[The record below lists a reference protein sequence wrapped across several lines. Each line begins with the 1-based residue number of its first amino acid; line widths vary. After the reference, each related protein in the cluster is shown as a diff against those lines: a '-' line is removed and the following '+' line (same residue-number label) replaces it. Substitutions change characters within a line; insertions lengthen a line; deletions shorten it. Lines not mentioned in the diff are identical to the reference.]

1 VSAFGEL
8 RKIRGLLALL
18 WPYTRGDRKL
28 LVAGGALSLSLIVLR
43 VLQPWP
49 LKWVIDLLTNRHEH
63 SALGG
68 LLVAPKLG
76 AAGLSLLY
84 VGITL
89 VAASVAYAERLVLAG
104 LANRVIYRVRTAL
117 FGHVLAQ
124 PIAFH
129 ESRTTGELL
138 TRIVYDTVRLRQGV
152 IAILMRIF
160 QTVGLFLATL
170 AVLLWLNVTLALV
183 VALGAVL
190 GLVAMAW
197 SGGRVARAS
206 RKQRKKEGRL
216 ASTVAED
223 LLGVR
228 ELQAYRAGRWPDDRF
243 GKKNVKS
250 LLHEQR
256 VRQLAAW
263 LMLRIEIL
271 VALTITAIIWLG
283 AHEVQL
289 GTLTPGDL
297 VLFMSYA
304 TGLYRPLEQFA
315 RQTYKLGKTFAS
327 GDRLRKIMEE
337 QPAIADRPGAAA
349 APRLRGD
356 VAFEDVTVTT
366 PKAMRGARKHALSDI
381 TVSVSAGERVAILG
395 ANGAGKSTLLRLMLR
410 FVDPDK
416 GRVILDGCDLRDYT
430 VESVRRQIS
439 VVFQESVFFG
449 LSVGENIAL
458 GGDAQGPV
466 LEDVRRA
473 AERARIDRFI
483 ERLPEGYQTPIRRG
497 GELFSGGERQRIAIA
512 RALYR
517 DGRLWL
523 LDEPTR
529 GVDPAAAADIVQI
542 LLAATDGRTTLWV
555 THDPAVLP
563 LLDRV
568 IVLKQG
574 ELQFAGTPASYGE
587 WLAERMSARAPRM
600 SGEGER

>member
-1 VSAFGEL
+1 MAAEL
-8 RKIRGLLALL
+8 KRLRALGALL
-18 WPYTRGDRKL
+18 WPHTRGDCTL
-28 LVAGGALSLSLIVLR
+28 LVVGGSLSVLLIVLR

-49 LKWVIDLLTNRHEH
+49 LKWIIDLLTNRHEH

-68 LLVAPKLG
+68 LLTAPPLG
-76 AAGLSLLY
+76 PAGLSLLY
-84 VGITL
+84 VGITVL
-89 VAASVAYAERLVLAG
+89 AATMSYVERLTLAG

-170 AVLLWLNVTLALV
+170 AVLLWLNATLALLV
-183 VALGAVL
+183 GLGAIL
-190 GLVAMAW
+190 AFTAMVW
-197 SGGRVARAS
+197 SGGSVARAS

-250 LLHEQR
+250 FLHEQR

-263 LMLRIEIL
+263 LVLRIEIL

-283 AHEVQL
+283 AHEVQA

-297 VLFMSYA
+297 VLFVSYA

-337 QPAIADRPGAAA
+337 RPAIADRPGAVAA
-349 APRLRGD
+349 GALRGD
-356 VAFEDVTVTT
+356 VAFEDVTVST
-366 PKAMRGARKHALSDI
+366 PKAVRGARKHALADI
-381 TVSVSAGERVAILG
+381 SLAVNAGERVAILG
-395 ANGAGKSTLLRLMLR
+395 ANGAGKSTLLRLLLR
-410 FVDPDK
+410 FVDPSN
-416 GRVILDGCDLRDYT
+416 GRVLLDGRDLRDYT
-430 VESVRRQIS
+430 VESVRQQIS
-439 VVFQESVFFG
+439 VVFQENVFFG
-449 LSVGENIAL
+449 LSVLENIAL
-458 GGDAQGPV
+458 GDAKPE
-466 LEDVRRA
+466 LDEVRRA

-483 ERLPEGYQTPIRRG
+483 TRLPEGYHTPIRRG

-512 RALYR
+512 RALHR
-517 DGRLWL
+517 HGRLWL

-529 GVDPAAAADIVQI
+529 GVDPATAAELVQI
-542 LLAATDGRTTLWV
+542 LLEATDGRTTLWV
-555 THDPAVLP
+555 THDPGVLS
-563 LLDRV
+563 LMHRV
-568 IVLKQG
+568 VVLKQG
-574 ELQFAGTPASYGE
+574 ELQFSGTPGAYGE
-587 WLAERMSARAPRM
+587 WLAERVSARA
-600 SGEGER
+600 EREER

>member
-1 VSAFGEL
+1 MSPRGEL
-8 RKIRGLLALL
+8 RKLRGLAALL
-18 WPYTRGDRKL
+18 WPYTRGDRRL
-28 LVAGGALSLSLIVLR
+28 LVLGGALSLSLIVLR

-49 LKWVIDLLTNRHEH
+49 LKWIIDLLTNHREH

-68 LLVAPKLG
+68 LLAAPRLG
-76 AAGLSLLY
+76 PAGLSLLY
-84 VGITL
+84 VGITIL
-89 VAASVAYAERLVLAG
+89 AATMAYAERLALAG

-124 PIAFH
+124 PLAFH

-160 QTVGLFLATL
+160 QTIGLFLATL
-170 AVLLWLNVTLALV
+170 AVLLWLNAGLALV
-183 VALGAVL
+183 VAIGAVFAFA
-190 GLVAMAW
+190 AMVW
-197 SGGRVARAS
+197 SGGSVARAA

-256 VRQLAAW
+256 VRRLAAW
-263 LMLRIEIL
+263 LILRIEIL

-283 AHEVQL
+283 ARAVQL

-297 VLFMSYA
+297 VLFISYA

-327 GDRLRKIMEE
+327 GDRLRKIMLE
-337 QPAIADRPGAAA
+337 QPAIADRPGAAQ
-349 APRLRGD
+349 APALHGD
-356 VAFEDVTVTT
+356 IAFEDVTVTT
-366 PKAMRGARKHALSDI
+366 PKAVRGARKHALSGI
-381 TVSVSAGERVAILG
+381 TVAVTAGERIAIVG

-410 FVDPDK
+410 FVDPDH
-416 GRVILDGCDLRDYT
+416 GRIVLDGRDLRDFT

-439 VVFQESVFFG
+439 VVFQENVFFG
-449 LSVGENIAL
+449 LSVMENIAL
-458 GGDAQGPV
+458 GDPTPE
-466 LEDVRRA
+466 LDDVRRA

-483 ERLPEGYQTPIRRG
+483 AKLPEGYETPIRRG

-512 RALYR
+512 RALHR

-529 GVDPAAAADIVQI
+529 GVDPATAADLVQI
-542 LLAATDGRTTLWV
+542 LLEVTDGRTTLWV

-563 LLDRV
+563 LMQRV
-568 IVLKQG
+568 VVLKQG
-574 ELQFAGTPASYGE
+574 ELQFSGTPGAYGE
-587 WLAERMSARAPRM
+587 WLAERVSAKAEKAQ
-600 SGEGER
+600 G

>member
-1 VSAFGEL
+1 MAAEL
-8 RKIRGLLALL
+8 KRLRALGALL
-18 WPYTRGDRKL
+18 WPHTRGDCTL
-28 LVAGGALSLSLIVLR
+28 LVVGGSLSVLLIVLR

-49 LKWVIDLLTNRHEH
+49 LKWIIDLLTNRHEH

-68 LLVAPKLG
+68 LLAAPPLG
-76 AAGLSLLY
+76 PAGLSLLY
-84 VGITL
+84 VGITVL
-89 VAASVAYAERLVLAG
+89 AATMSYVERLTLAG

-160 QTVGLFLATL
+160 QTIGLFLATL
-170 AVLLWLNVTLALV
+170 AVLLWLNATLALLV
-183 VALGAVL
+183 GLGAIL
-190 GLVAMAW
+190 AFTAMVW
-197 SGGRVARAS
+197 SGGSVARAS

-250 LLHEQR
+250 FLHEQR

-263 LMLRIEIL
+263 LVLRIEIL

-283 AHEVQL
+283 AHEVQT

-297 VLFMSYA
+297 VLFVSYA

-337 QPAIADRPGAAA
+337 RPAIADRPGAVAA
-349 APRLRGD
+349 GALRGD
-356 VAFEDVTVTT
+356 VAFEDVTVST
-366 PKAMRGARKHALSDI
+366 PKAVRGARKHALADI
-381 TVSVSAGERVAILG
+381 SLAVNAGERVAILG
-395 ANGAGKSTLLRLMLR
+395 ANGAGKSTLLRLLLR
-410 FVDPDK
+410 FVDPSN
-416 GRVILDGCDLRDYT
+416 GRVLLDGRDLRDYT
-430 VESVRRQIS
+430 VESVRQQIS
-439 VVFQESVFFG
+439 VVFQENVFFG
-449 LSVGENIAL
+449 LSVLENIAL
-458 GGDAQGPV
+458 GDAKPE
-466 LEDVRRA
+466 LDEVRRA

-483 ERLPEGYQTPIRRG
+483 TRLPEGYHTPIRRG

-512 RALYR
+512 RALHR
-517 DGRLWL
+517 HGRLWL

-529 GVDPAAAADIVQI
+529 GVDPATAAELVQI
-542 LLAATDGRTTLWV
+542 LLEATDGRTTLWV
-555 THDPAVLP
+555 THDPGVLS
-563 LLDRV
+563 LMHRV
-568 IVLKQG
+568 VVLKQG
-574 ELQFAGTPASYGE
+574 ELQFSGTPGAYGE
-587 WLAERMSARAPRM
+587 WLAERVSARA
-600 SGEGER
+600 EREER